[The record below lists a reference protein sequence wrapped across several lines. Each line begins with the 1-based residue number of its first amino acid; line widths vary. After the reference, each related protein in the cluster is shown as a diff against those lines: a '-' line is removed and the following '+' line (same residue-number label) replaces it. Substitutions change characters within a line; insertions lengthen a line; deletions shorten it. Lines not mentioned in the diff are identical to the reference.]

1 MKNSIL
7 LLDEKTKNLIA
18 AGEVIERPSSVVKE
32 LVENAL
38 DAGAHRIGVELEA
51 AGSRLIRVS
60 DDGLGMGRQDAELAF
75 CRHATSKIRSAD
87 DLAHIATLG
96 FRGEALPSIAAVSR
110 FELETATREAPSG
123 TLVVIEGGRTLEVS
137 ETARAAGTTA
147 TVRNLFFNVP
157 ARRKFMK
164 SDQTELR
171 HILRSMTQVAVAQI
185 ETAFR
190 VSHDGREL
198 INAPAAGTLAERVE
212 ALFGSKRTGK
222 MLPVL
227 LERGE
232 AAIGGLIQAPDAVG
246 DTRAEQYMFI
256 NRRPFFSR
264 ALAQAVRQGYQS
276 TIPSN
281 GQPSFFLFI
290 TLDPSEVDVNVHPA
304 KLEVRFRDEGFLF
317 SLLHRAVEQ
326 GLRAVGATPEFDGAG
341 SSGRLTRVGAAAA
354 PGPGQLPR
362 RVAESVRA
370 RSAGSFQTSF
380 LMPLAPAVPEKK
392 TVPEPTL
399 KVVPEAGPEQDKVA
413 AVAPSGTAVES
424 PTVLPEIWQL
434 HDRYIFVETKD
445 GCMIIDQHAAHE
457 RILYEQILA
466 GMTRGGMNRQRL
478 LFPFTLDLSPEEHA
492 AALDFAALLEQAGF
506 ELEDFGSN
514 SVVIRS
520 TPALEGLGNA
530 EGYLREM
537 LRDLVREGQG
547 STGTRHQRLARSL
560 ACRAAIKSGRRL
572 DSREMNELVDRLF
585 ATELPYADVHGRNTM
600 VHLSLEEVDRRF
612 GRS

>member
-18 AGEVIERPSSVVKE
+18 AGEVIERPASVVKE

-38 DAGAHRIGVELEA
+38 DAGARRIGVELES

-60 DDGLGMGRQDAELAF
+60 DDGSGMGRQDAELAF

-110 FELETATREAPSG
+110 FELETATREDPSG

-171 HILRSMTQVAVAQI
+171 HILRNMTQVAVAQI

-190 VSHDGREL
+190 VSHEGREL
-198 INAPAAGTLAERVE
+198 INAPAAVTLSERVE
-212 ALFGSKRTGK
+212 ALFGAKRTGK

-232 AAIGGLIQAPDAVG
+232 SAIGGLIQAPDAVG
-246 DTRAEQYMFI
+246 DMRAEQYMFI

-276 TIPSN
+276 TIPSS
-281 GQPSFFLFI
+281 GQPSFFLFL

-304 KLEVRFRDEGFLF
+304 KLEVRFRDEGYLF

-326 GLRAVGATPEFDGAG
+326 GLRATGATPEFEGASM
-341 SSGRLTRVGAAAA
+341 SSGRLTRGGVAAA

-370 RSAGSFQTSF
+370 RGSGAFQTSF
-380 LMPLAPAVPEKK
+380 LMPLTPAASGPKAQSTAP
-392 TVPEPTL
+392 L
-399 KVVPEAGPEQDKVA
+399 KVVPEAGPEPEK
-413 AVAPSGTAVES
+413 APAGTAVES

-466 GMTRGGMNRQRL
+466 GMTRGGMSRQRL

-520 TPALEGLGNA
+520 TPALEGLGHA

-560 ACRAAIKSGRRL
+560 ACRAAIKSGRRMEG
-572 DSREMNELVDRLF
+572 REMNELVDRLF

-612 GRS
+612 GRT